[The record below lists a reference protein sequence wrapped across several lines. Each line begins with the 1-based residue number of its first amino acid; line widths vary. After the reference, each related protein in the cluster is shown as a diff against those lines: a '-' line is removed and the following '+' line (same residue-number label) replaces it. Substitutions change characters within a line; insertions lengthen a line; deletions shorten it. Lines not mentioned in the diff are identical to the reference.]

1 MVLGRRSFICN
12 TAWFLP
18 YIEVLMNDAA
28 EARTIREDTRAA
40 VMPRASQRERA
51 CLTLLYGGP
60 IGTEYPL
67 TETETV
73 IGRGHA
79 ADICIENE
87 RVSRRHALVTI
98 DERGNAMVVDLG
110 SSNGTSVNGIRI
122 QRQELKDG
130 DKIQIGYHC
139 ILKFSRQ
146 DELEQNCQQELA
158 KSRIEDATTGAYTKK
173 YVLDRLDGE
182 YAHVK
187 RHGGTLVLL
196 MFEIDHFEKIN
207 STHGQPATDA
217 ILKELVCVTH
227 SMLRANDILA
237 RYDDAQFALLARDI
251 GDEGAIVLAQRIRRT
266 IKDHKFLV
274 EGTQIPIT
282 VSLGV
287 ASLSEKVEKAAEL
300 IRLAGGYLKKAQ
312 KKGRANS
319 IAGEIVKAYIQNGG
333 ATITI
338 RPTSSKGI
346 G

>member
-1 MVLGRRSFICN
+1 MNG
-12 TAWFLP
+12 TA
-18 YIEVLMNDAA
+18 ED
-28 EARTIREDTRAA
+28 RTIREDTRAA
-40 VMPRASQRERA
+40 MIPRVSQREKA

-67 TETETV
+67 TEPETV

-79 ADICIENE
+79 ANICIENQ
-87 RVSRRHALVTI
+87 RVSRRHALLTI

-146 DELEQNCQQELA
+146 DEFEQNCQQELA
-158 KSRIEDATTGAYTKK
+158 KSRIEDAITGAYTKK
-173 YVLDRLDGE
+173 YLLDRLDGE

-187 RHGGTLVLL
+187 RHGGTLILL
-196 MFEIDHFEKIN
+196 MFEIDHFKKIN
-207 STHGQPATDA
+207 GTHGQPVTDA
-217 ILKELVCVTH
+217 ILKELACLTN

-251 GDEGAIVLAQRIRRT
+251 GDEGAVVLAQRIRRA
-266 IKDHKFLV
+266 INGHKFLV
-274 EGTQIPIT
+274 KDTRIPIT

-287 ASLSEKVEKAAEL
+287 ASLSDEVEKAAKL
-300 IRLAGGYLKKAQ
+300 IKLAGNYLKKAQ
-312 KKGRANS
+312 KKGGANS
-319 IAGEIVKAYIQNGG
+319 VAGNIVKAYIQNGG
-333 ATITI
+333 ATATI
-338 RPTSSKGI
+338 RPTSSKGMT
-346 G
+346 

>member
-1 MVLGRRSFICN
+1 
-12 TAWFLP
+12 
-18 YIEVLMNDAA
+18 MNDAA
-28 EARTIREDTRAA
+28 EDRTIREDTRAT
-40 VMPRASQRERA
+40 VVPRVSQREKA

-79 ADICIENE
+79 ANISIENQ

-98 DERGNAMVVDLG
+98 DERGNTMVEDLG

-146 DELEQNCQQELA
+146 DELEQNCRQELA
-158 KSRIEDATTGAYTKK
+158 KSHLEDAITGAYTKK
-173 YVLDRLDGE
+173 YLLDKLDGE

-187 RHGGTLVLL
+187 RHGGTLILL
-196 MFEIDHFEKIN
+196 MFEIDHFKKIN
-207 STHGQPATDA
+207 STHGQPVTDG
-217 ILKELVCVTH
+217 ILKELTCVTN
-227 SMLRANDILA
+227 SMLRANDTLA
-237 RYDDAQFALLARDI
+237 RYDDAQFALLVRGV
-251 GDEGAIVLAQRIRRT
+251 GDEGAVVLAQRIRRT

-287 ASLSEKVEKAAEL
+287 ASLSDKVKKAATL
-300 IRLAGGYLKKAQ
+300 IKLAGDYLKKAQ
-312 KKGRANS
+312 KKGGANS
-319 IAGEIVKAYIQNGG
+319 VAGGIVKAYIQNGS
-333 ATITI
+333 ATTTI
-338 RPTSSKGI
+338 RPTSSKGVA
-346 G
+346 